1 MSLER
6 KRENMKLVI
15 SLAGDIRQFVI
26 RQLNQVE
33 TLELMAAAVVR
44 GE

>member
-1 MSLER
+1 
-6 KRENMKLVI
+6 MKLVI
-15 SLAGDIRQFVI
+15 LLAGNIRQFVI
-26 RQLNQVE
+26 LQLNKVE